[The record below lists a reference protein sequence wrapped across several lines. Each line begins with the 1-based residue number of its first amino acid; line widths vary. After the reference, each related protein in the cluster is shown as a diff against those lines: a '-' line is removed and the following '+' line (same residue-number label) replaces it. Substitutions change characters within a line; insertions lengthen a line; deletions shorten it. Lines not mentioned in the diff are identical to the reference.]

1 MKNYKIILQ
10 YDGSRYKGWQTQ
22 KNTDMTI
29 QGKLEAVLER
39 MAGHPVEIHG
49 SGRTDAGC
57 VRWHRRRILNWKSIL
72 TKRRSLPI

>member
-39 MAGHPVEIHG
+39 MAGHPVEDARIRKD
-49 SGRTDAGC
+49 GRGGACAGTDGGF
-57 VRWHRRRILNWKSIL
+57 
-72 TKRRSLPI
+72 

>member
-10 YDGSRYKGWQTQ
+10 YDGSRYKGWQTR

-39 MAGHPVEIHG
+39 MAGHPWKYMDPE
-49 SGRTDAGC
+49 GRTRGACAG
-57 VRWHRRRILNWKSIL
+57 
-72 TKRRSLPI
+72 TDGGF